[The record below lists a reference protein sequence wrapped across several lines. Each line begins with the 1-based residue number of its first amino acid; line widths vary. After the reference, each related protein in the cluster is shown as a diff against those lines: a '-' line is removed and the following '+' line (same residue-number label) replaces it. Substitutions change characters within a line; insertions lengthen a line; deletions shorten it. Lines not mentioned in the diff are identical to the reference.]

1 MEMDEELL
9 EMARVEVGERLDR
22 MEGSLLEL
30 DVGATAEPQ
39 TIDSLFRD
47 AHTIKGTAAILGWE
61 QLSALSHAMEDR
73 LSSCRDQGELPE
85 ALVDPL
91 LKGVDAMRKTLA
103 GQEVDPSS
111 VAASLGTQPA
121 APAEEP
127 SAPARPTEPSGSIRV
142 QAEKVDRM
150 LDAVGEAVLHHRRLD
165 HQLAEAPGV
174 GEDEALEEELAQGER
189 LLGDLQD
196 AVIEMRTLPLSTI
209 TAPFVRAVRD
219 LAAANGKEVELR
231 IEGAETQLDRM
242 ILDGI
247 SGPITHVLRNAVAH
261 GIETPQEREQ
271 AGKPATGRIE
281 LRASQRERMVAIE
294 VADDGRGVATSLL
307 AQAERSGSLA
317 DVLSTAGLSTATGV
331 TELSGRG
338 VGMDA
343 VRSYVEGLG
352 GHVEVSSQPGAGTA
366 VTMLLP
372 LTLALLE
379 VLLCERGGHPFG
391 VPLSAVREV
400 VAVQDT
406 TVLQGRRSIELR
418 GEAVRLA
425 DLAELMG
432 ASGPELPD
440 HPPAV
445 VVAAAGRAIAV
456 GCDGLLGNQEVVMK
470 GLGPLLAGTPGYLG
484 AAILG
489 DGRVGL
495 ILDPNHLLKL
505 PARRPAPAQPHP
517 ATEVRQAPR
526 VLVVDDQFTVR
537 ELQRSILETAGYS
550 VETAPNGRDALER
563 VGTEPAIDL
572 VLTDIQMPEMDGFEL
587 VRALRGDPDHA
598 ALPIVVVSS
607 RSSESDRLRGLEEGA
622 DAYIAKQ
629 EFDQQS
635 LLETVGRLVGD

>member
-1 MEMDEELL
+1 MDQELL

-30 DVGATAEPQ
+30 DVGSSAQPE

-61 QLSALSHAMEDR
+61 QLSALSHAAEDR
-73 LSSCRDQGELPE
+73 LSSCRDEGELPE
-85 ALVDPL
+85 ILVDPL
-91 LKGVDAMRKTLA
+91 LRAVDAMRKTLA
-103 GQEVDPSS
+103 GEELDPTDVASGLSS
-111 VAASLGTQPA
+111 PPPPPADEPA
-121 APAEEP
+121 ATARAVEP
-127 SAPARPTEPSGSIRV
+127 GGSIRV
-142 QAEKVDRM
+142 QADKVDRM

-165 HQLAEAPGV
+165 HQLSELPGGV
-174 GEDEALEEELAQGER
+174 EDEQLEEELSQGER

-209 TAPFVRAVRD
+209 TAPFIRAVRD
-219 LAAANGKEVELR
+219 LAVANGKRVELR
-231 IEGAETQLDRM
+231 IEGADTQLDRL

-261 GIETPQEREQ
+261 GIETLEQREL
-271 AGKPATGRIE
+271 AGKPAAGQIL

-294 VADDGRGVATSLL
+294 VTDDGRGVAASLV
-307 AQAERSGSLA
+307 AQAEGSASLA
-317 DVLSTAGLSTATGV
+317 DVLSTAGLSTAARV

-352 GHVEVSSQPGAGTA
+352 GHVEVSSQPSVGTT

-391 VPLSAVREV
+391 IPLSAVREV
-400 VAVQDT
+400 VVAEQASM
-406 TVLQGRRSIELR
+406 LQGRRSIEVR

-425 DLAELMG
+425 DLAELLG
-432 ASGPELPD
+432 AAGPELPER
-440 HPPAV
+440 PRAV
-445 VVAAAGRAIAV
+445 VLGSAGRAIAV
-456 GCDGLLGNQEVVMK
+456 ACDGLLGNQEVVMK
-470 GLGPLLAGTPGYLG
+470 GLGPLLSATPGYLG

-495 ILDPNHLLKL
+495 ILDPNHLLEL
-505 PARRPAPAQPHP
+505 PARRSAAARPAREAEIRKP
-517 ATEVRQAPR
+517 PR
-526 VLVVDDQFTVR
+526 LLVVDDQFTVR

-563 VGTEPAIDL
+563 VGSEPSIDL

-587 VRALRGDPDHA
+587 VRALRTDPDHA
-598 ALPIVVVSS
+598 SLPIVVVSS

-635 LLETVGRLVGD
+635 LLETVGRLVGG